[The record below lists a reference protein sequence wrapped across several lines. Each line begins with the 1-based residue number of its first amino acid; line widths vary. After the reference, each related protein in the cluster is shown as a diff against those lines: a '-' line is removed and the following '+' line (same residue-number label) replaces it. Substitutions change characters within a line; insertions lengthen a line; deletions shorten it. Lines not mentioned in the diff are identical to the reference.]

1 MFNVGVATALLGVV
15 VAGAVDTLPL
25 APACSCGLAVG
36 LLAESSCT
44 VCAALVDDGGA
55 APLKLANEGISLGE
69 IRLRLI
75 PAGALIALPICN
87 PVRVSAMAIAVL

>member
-1 MFNVGVATALLGVV
+1 MVNLPVLAGGDAGFCVAPAALL
-15 VAGAVDTLPL
+15 AT
-25 APACSCGLAVG
+25 S
-36 LLAESSCT
+36 
-44 VCAALVDDGGA
+44 AAADCGGA